1 MYINY
6 DYFCCFQI
14 FSVLLCSFYL
24 ESDAE
29 AEFIDLIEYTAKI
42 CNKADSLSGIIQHK
56 NNDSS
61 NEGFSQ
67 IENANI
73 SSSNFKEELII
84 PNIKT
89 FYSKCVITFKE
100 YYVS

>member
-1 MYINY
+1 M
-6 DYFCCFQI
+6 
-14 FSVLLCSFYL
+14 LCSFYL

-61 NEGFSQ
+61 DEGFSQ

-89 FYSKCVITFKE
+89 FYSKCVITF
-100 YYVS
+100 